1 MVKDKSKTLSSHS
14 IPSSQAQ
21 LHSFTPSS
29 SSSFHLRHV
38 GNGSAGLCMM
48 VHLCCNF
55 LCTLFPCC
63 NVGFLPRD
71 KVFNELLQHDS
82 SPQCTVLKIVPV
94 WVPHGLQL
102 LPENLL
108 LYVLSMGHSS
118 CQEPALVWVPYRLL
132 QLLSGYLDFAVW
144 GPPWTAGWI
153 TAPL

>member
-14 IPSSQAQ
+14 IPSSQAR

-38 GNGSAGLCMM
+38 GNGSAGLSMM

-71 KVFNELLQHDS
+71 KVFNELLQHES

-108 LYVLSMGHSS
+108 LYVFFLSLKKNVVSIHKSHFPIYHFQVSVLQTHSFLPCS
-118 CQEPALVWVPYRLL
+118 LDALV
-132 QLLSGYLDFAVW
+132 DK
-144 GPPWTAGWI
+144 I
-153 TAPL
+153 K